1 MIFLFN
7 IMKRGIM
14 KPPLHIN
21 SVKDFK
27 ERNAW
32 IISIIAI
39 ALLMFFTLIH
49 SMKGEAGM
57 ALFEFGIG
65 TVWFVLFFLYIKGKI
80 KNYFQE
86 LMLILTIV
94 AILGL
99 IINGGTERTGIFW
112 TFTFP
117 IIASSILQTEKAII
131 WKILL
136 QVIIILTAVVSGI
149 GFLKIAYSYQE
160 LLLALAPYTA
170 IGVFLHLY
178 SRKLDEDTKLVMKL
192 AAYDALTGLFNRGY
206 IFKLLEKETE
216 KVTKQKNE
224 KAIIIYID
232 LDNFKEVND
241 NYGHRRG
248 DEVLKVVADVISSHF
263 AGNYVARIGGDEFL
277 VFLRRERFNKKEI
290 EEKLEDLKRKI
301 EKALAMFDISI
312 SYGISVIPDDAI
324 SISDAIHLAD
334 MEMYRRKNTKRNNNS
349 KIFNFPQVKNSRI

>member
-1 MIFLFN
+1 
-7 IMKRGIM
+7 MKSQI
-14 KPPLHIN
+14 HFN
-21 SVKDFK
+21 SVKEFK
-27 ERNAW
+27 ERNAY

-39 ALLMFFTLIH
+39 SLLMFFTLIH
-49 SMKGEAGM
+49 FMKHEVNM
-57 ALFEFGIG
+57 ALFEFAIG
-65 TVWFVLFFLYIKGKI
+65 TVWFALFFLYIKGKI

-86 LMLILTIV
+86 LVLILTIV

-99 IINGGTERTGIFW
+99 IIDGGTERTGIFW

-136 QVIIILTAVVSGI
+136 QIIIILTAVLSGVGI
-149 GFLKIAYSYQE
+149 LRIAYSYQE

-206 IFKLLEKETE
+206 IFNLLEGETE
-216 KVTKQKNE
+216 VVAKQKNE

-248 DEVLKVVADVISSHF
+248 DEVLKTVAEIISTHF

-277 VFLRRERFNKKEI
+277 VYLRRERFNKKEI

-301 EKALAMFDISI
+301 EKALAMFNISI

-324 SISDAIHLAD
+324 NVSDAIHLAD
-334 MEMYRRKNTKRNNNS
+334 MEMYRKKNAKRNYSS
-349 KIFNFPQVKNSRI
+349 KIFSFPKVKNSGI

>member
-1 MIFLFN
+1 
-7 IMKRGIM
+7 MK
-14 KPPLHIN
+14 LQFDIN

-32 IISIIAI
+32 VISIIAI
-39 ALLMFFTLIH
+39 VLLMFFTLIH
-49 SMKGEAGM
+49 SMKGEAIM
-57 ALFEFGIG
+57 ALFEFSIGIA
-65 TVWFVLFFLYIKGKI
+65 WFVLFFLYIKGKLRNHFKEI
-80 KNYFQE
+80 
-86 LMLILTIV
+86 ILLLTMIAV
-94 AILGL
+94 IGL

-136 QVIIILTAVVSGI
+136 QIIIILTAVLSGVGI
-149 GFLKIAYSYQE
+149 LKIAYSYQE

-206 IFKLLEKETE
+206 IFNLLEGETE
-216 KVTKQKNE
+216 VVAKQKNE

-248 DEVLKVVADVISSHF
+248 DEVLKTVAEIISTHF

-277 VFLRRERFNKKEI
+277 VYLRRERFNKKEI

-301 EKALAMFDISI
+301 EKALAMFNISI

-324 SISDAIHLAD
+324 NVSDAIHLAD
-334 MEMYRRKNTKRNNNS
+334 MEMYRKKNAKRNYSS
-349 KIFNFPQVKNSRI
+349 KIFSFPKVKNSGI

>member
-1 MIFLFN
+1 MKRE
-7 IMKRGIM
+7 IMKSQI
-14 KPPLHIN
+14 HFN
-21 SVKDFK
+21 SVKEFK
-27 ERNAW
+27 ERNAY

-39 ALLMFFTLIH
+39 SLLMFFTLIH
-49 SMKGEAGM
+49 SMKYEVHM
-57 ALFEFGIG
+57 ALFEFIMG

-80 KNYFQE
+80 KNYFRE
-86 LMLILTIV
+86 LMLTLTIV
-94 AILGL
+94 IILGL

-117 IIASSILQTEKAII
+117 VIASSILETEKATI
-131 WKILL
+131 WEILL

-178 SRKLDEDTKLVMKL
+178 SKKLDEDTKLVMKL
-192 AAYDALTGLFNRGY
+192 AAYDALTGLFNRGF

-216 KVTKQKNE
+216 KVTKQKSE

-248 DEVLKVVADVISSHF
+248 DEVLKTIADIISTHF

-277 VFLRRERFNKKEI
+277 VFLRRERFNRKEI

-301 EKALAMFDISI
+301 EKELAMFDISI

-334 MEMYRRKNTKRNNNS
+334 MDMYSKKNAKKNNNPR
-349 KIFNFPQVKNSRI
+349 ILNFSQVKSSQL